1 MSCEMSNYHKPFNMN
16 APEKI
21 IFGNGTAGQVGELVK
36 GMGGKSILVVADPV
50 VAKIEAGQ
58 SVIETLKA
66 AGLKVSLF
74 DQVEMEPCFES
85 VASGVNLGRS
95 CGADVVVGVGGGSAL
110 DSAKGIS
117 AMINNDGNLKD
128 YVGIGLIPRPALP
141 LVLLPT
147 TAGTGSEVTNIAIF
161 TNKESGVK
169 SGVVSDYIR
178 ARVAVVD
185 PGLTVGL
192 PAKPTA
198 YSGMDALCHA
208 VEAYTSVN
216 ANPLSDMYALEAIRL
231 VTENLRTAVFQG
243 VNVEART
250 GMAAASLYAGIA
262 FGNAGVTAVHALAYP
277 LGARYHVPHG
287 LANAIL
293 LPAVMRHNLPG
304 NLERFAVVADVIS
317 AGAAAEMVRDK
328 ALLGVEEVA
337 ALSADVGIP
346 SRLRDLSV
354 KEEDLAAM
362 ADEASHISR
371 LLANNPRPMDSEAIR
386 VVYEAC
392 Y

>member
-1 MSCEMSNYHKPFNMN
+1 MTCQMSNYHKTFSMS

-21 IFGNGTAGQVGELVK
+21 IFGTGIARQVGELVQ
-36 GMGGKSILVVADPV
+36 GLGAKSVLVVADPV

-58 SVIETLKA
+58 SVIATLQA
-66 AGLKVSLF
+66 VGLKVSVF

-85 VASGVNLGRS
+85 VASGVELGRS
-95 CGADVVVGVGGGSAL
+95 CAADVVVGIGGGSAL

-117 AMINNDGNLKD
+117 AMINNEGNLKD
-128 YVGIGLIPRPALP
+128 YVGVGLIPRPALP
-141 LVLLPT
+141 LILLPT
-147 TAGTGSEVTNIAIF
+147 TAGTGSEVTNVAIF
-161 TNKESGVK
+161 TDKESGVK

-178 ARVAVVD
+178 ARVAVID
-185 PGLTVGL
+185 PGLTLGL

-208 VEAYTSVN
+208 IEAYTSVN
-216 ANPLSDMYALEAIRL
+216 ASPLSDMYALEAIRL
-231 VTENLRTAVFQG
+231 AAENLRTAVFQG
-243 VNVEART
+243 GNMEART

-293 LPAVMRHNLPG
+293 LPSVMRYNLPG
-304 NLERFAVVADVIS
+304 SMKRFAVVADMMGVGM
-317 AGAAAEMVRDK
+317 ATELARDK
-328 ALLGVEEVA
+328 AMLGINEVET
-337 ALSADVGIP
+337 LSGDVGIP
-346 SRLRDLSV
+346 AHLRDLGV
-354 KEEDLAAM
+354 KEEDLAPM
-362 ADEASHISR
+362 ADEAARISR
-371 LLANNPRPMDSEAIR
+371 LLSNNPRPMDSKTIR
-386 VVYEAC
+386 GVYEFC